1 MSGGTDSRR
10 ARSLTAFVVAAA
22 FLCVGPGW
30 ASAAA
35 PTANLLQNPGAEAG
49 PGSPDGVVIDAPPS
63 WTTTASFTATQYG
76 ATGFPTTAQS
86 ASIGGGSNFFAGG
99 NTALATATQTVDVS
113 AARSQIDAGTQPAT
127 LSGYLGGFAS
137 QTDTMSVTATYL
149 GASGNSLG
157 SLRIGPVT
165 AADRGGQTALL
176 RRVASGTIPVGTRS
190 IRVVMTAT
198 RLEGTSNDGYADNI
212 SLTLAGSTVA
222 PVLGRAVNVAVVSGR
237 VLIKLRGRFVPLSAT
252 QQIPVGSVLDTTRG
266 TVRLTSAANTRG
278 ATQFGDFTGGVFQV
292 GQSRGGGGLTDLNL
306 SGGSFRGCAVGAGRR
321 AVATRS
327 SRVVRRLRGNARG
340 RFRTR
345 GRYSAATVRGT
356 AWSVEDRCDG
366 TLTRVTRGVVD
377 VRDFRNRRSVSVRA
391 GKSYLARAP

>member
-1 MSGGTDSRR
+1 
-10 ARSLTAFVVAAA
+10 
-22 FLCVGPGW
+22 
-30 ASAAA
+30 
-35 PTANLLQNPGAEAG
+35 
-49 PGSPDGVVIDAPPS
+49 VIDAPPS

-76 ATGFPTTAQS
+76 APGFPTTAQS
-86 ASIGGGSNFFAGG
+86 TSIGGGRNFFAGG

-113 AARSQIDAGTQPAT
+113 AAGSQIDAGRQPAT

-137 QTDTMSVTATYL
+137 QADTMTVAATYL

-157 SLRIGPVT
+157 SLQIGPVT

-176 RRVASGTIPVGTRS
+176 RRATSGTIPVGTRS

-212 SLTLAGSTVA
+212 SLTLSGSTVP

-237 VLIKLRGRFVPLSAT
+237 VLIKLRSGGFVPLGAA
-252 QQIPVGSVLDTTRG
+252 QQIPVGSLLDTTRG
-266 TVRLTSAANTRG
+266 TVRLTSAVNTRG
-278 ATQFGDFTGGVFQV
+278 ATQFGDFNGGVFQV

-306 SGGSFRGCAVGAGRR
+306 SGGSFGACASGAGRR
-321 AVATRS
+321 AVASRS
-327 SRVVRRLRGNARG
+327 SRVVRRLRGKARG

-356 AWSVEDRCDG
+356 NWSVEDRCDG
-366 TLTRVTRGVVD
+366 TLTKVTRGVVN
-377 VRDFRNRRSVSVRA
+377 VNDFRARRNVTVRA

>member
-1 MSGGTDSRR
+1 VV
-10 ARSLTAFVVAAA
+10 AVAFV
-22 FLCVGPGW
+22 FVGSGS

-49 PGSPDGVVIDAPPS
+49 PGSPDGLAIDAPPS

-76 ATGFPTTAQS
+76 APGFPTPAQS
-86 ASIGGGSNFFAGG
+86 TSIGGGRNFFAGG

-113 AARSQIDAGTQPAT
+113 AARSQIDAGTQPVT

-137 QTDTMSVTATYL
+137 QADTMTVTATYL

-165 AADRGGQTALL
+165 AADRSGQTALL
-176 RRVASGTIPVGTRS
+176 RRAVSGTIPVGTRS
-190 IRVVMTAT
+190 VRVVMTAT

-212 SLTLAGSTVA
+212 SLTLSGSTVP
-222 PVLGRAVNVAVVSGR
+222 PVLGRAVNVAVVSGQ
-237 VLIKLRGRFVPLSAT
+237 VLIKLRGRFVPLSAA
-252 QQIPVGSVLDTTRG
+252 QQIPVGSLLDTTRG

-278 ATQFGDFTGGVFQV
+278 ATQFGDFTGGAFQV

-306 SGGSFRGCAVGAGRR
+306 SGGSFRGCAGGAGRR

-327 SRVVRRLRGNARG
+327 GRVVRRLRGKARG

-366 TLTRVTRGVVD
+366 TLTRVSSGVVVVND
-377 VRDFRNRRSVSVRA
+377 LRKHRNVIVRA